1 MIVVATESS
10 CKDTTTKMT
19 TTKHVTK
26 EEAIAK
32 TLEIVGDSLS
42 ATSQVEKYYL
52 VDEHGH
58 IESTPMDMWRH
69 LARSNA
75 IAETPELQ
83 REYEEKFYEL
93 LRDYKFVPGGR
104 ILMGLGNTYA
114 NVTLKNCYV
123 IGILEDSIKGI
134 FEAAHKIAE
143 TLKGGGGVGTDISI
157 LRPRGSAV
165 KNAARFSTGAV
176 SFMPLF
182 SQITGMIGQKA
193 RIGAML
199 ISIDISHPDIEEFIE
214 IKGSE
219 DLEHLRFA
227 NISIKISDEFM
238 KCVENDLPFDL
249 RWGGKVYK
257 TVKARELWGKIVHY
271 AWKRAEPGL
280 LFWDET
286 CRTYPAHQ
294 YHAFRC
300 LVTNPC
306 GELALSHA
314 DSCCLGSMVLSKY
327 VRNSFEKNASFDF
340 VAFDHDVRLGVRF
353 LDNIISLEKTPLPE
367 QQWANDNGRRL
378 GLGFMGLAD
387 MLMRM
392 RIKFDSDH
400 AIELAEKVS
409 QQLMTSSYDASC
421 DLAQEKGA
429 FPVFDYSTH
438 MNSEFIKKLPR
449 QILERIKKT
458 GLRNIGLNAIAPT
471 GTISCVAQCSSSL
484 EPVFALKYTRRT
496 NLGTAKEVKEY
507 EVFPAVVQEYM
518 HKFDCKF
525 ENLPDFFIGA
535 HSIHPK
541 YRIKLQ
547 ATVQKYIDQSIS
559 NTVNLPMDC
568 KEEDIA
574 YYYFE
579 AWKQG
584 IKGITVYREG
594 SREGVLL
601 TEKKHETGEIQ
612 IHQSPRRPDVLDS
625 VVHIIK
631 PNGRTFT
638 VFVGLLNGRVFEV
651 FALDH
656 KVAALT
662 DGMQGKII
670 KHAGADGMNTY
681 CFESGAV
688 MVQKLNKFEDDE
700 MSLLTRLISTSLR
713 HGTPIEF
720 IVDQICK
727 SKITIKSPGKAIAH
741 ALSKYMKQ
749 EEIQGKFKCP
759 KCNSSNMKFEGLCK
773 TCLDCNWSRCG

>member
-1 MIVVATESS
+1 MNDGKGGKKLYNKKAEYELIISGRDNCEQYINEIGFIQNWKPQIGRIWLANHKGSNNSEPKKYSEIKSIEYLNKQETFCLTEPNNNEVVVAGI
-10 CKDTTTKMT
+10 C
-19 TTKHVTK
+19 
-26 EEAIAK
+26 I
-32 TLEIVGDSLS
+32 
-42 ATSQVEKYYL
+42 
-52 VDEHGH
+52 
-58 IESTPMDMWRH
+58 
-69 LARSNA
+69 
-75 IAETPELQ
+75 
-83 REYEEKFYEL
+83 
-93 LRDYKFVPGGR
+93 
-104 ILMGLGNTYA
+104 GN
-114 NVTLKNCYV
+114 
-123 IGILEDSIKGI
+123 
-134 FEAAHKIAE
+134 
-143 TLKGGGGVGTDISI
+143 
-157 LRPRGSAV
+157 
-165 KNAARFSTGAV
+165 
-176 SFMPLF
+176 
-182 SQITGMIGQKA
+182 
-193 RIGAML
+193 
-199 ISIDISHPDIEEFIE
+199 
-214 IKGSE
+214 
-219 DLEHLRFA
+219 
-227 NISIKISDEFM
+227 
-238 KCVENDLPFDL
+238 
-249 RWGGKVYK
+249 
-257 TVKARELWGKIVHY
+257 
-271 AWKRAEPGL
+271 
-280 LFWDET
+280 
-286 CRTYPAHQ
+286 
-294 YHAFRC
+294 
-300 LVTNPC
+300 C

-400 AIELAEKVS
+400 AIELVEKVS